1 MLIKDLSA
9 SADLDAASMT
19 AICGGQADPE
29 PGPVHPPQDF
39 PDPLNPGVNPPVII
53 STYNY
58 HDYYHPFPTYRR

>member
-9 SADLDAASMT
+9 CVDLDAASMT
-19 AICGGQADPE
+19 AVHGGQADPQ
-29 PGPVHPPQDF
+29 PGPINGQGAF
-39 PDPLNPGVNPPVII
+39 DPFNPGVNPPVVI